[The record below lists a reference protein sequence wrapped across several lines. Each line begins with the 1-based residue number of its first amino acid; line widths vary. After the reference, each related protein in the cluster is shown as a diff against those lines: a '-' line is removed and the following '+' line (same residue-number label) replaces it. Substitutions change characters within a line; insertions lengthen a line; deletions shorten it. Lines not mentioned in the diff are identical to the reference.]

1 MTEELWRAGEIAA
14 ATGGNA
20 RGDWAVA
27 GLSIDSRTV
36 RPGELFIALRG
47 PNHDGHAFVRDAL
60 ARGAAALVD
69 RVPADLSG
77 QASLVVVGDTMVA
90 LTALGRAARRRTR
103 ARIAA
108 LTGSVG
114 KTGTKEA
121 LRLALAAQAPTH
133 ASAASHNNHWG
144 VPLSLAR
151 APRDTVY
158 GIYELGMNAPGEI
171 AALTR
176 LVRPHVAMITT
187 VEAAHLGFFTSVEAI
202 ADAKGE
208 IFQGVEPGG
217 VAILNA
223 DNPHYARL
231 RTLAEAAG
239 CARVIG
245 FGATVGAAARLRDA
259 QLDSTG
265 SNVVMTLEGRQIA
278 FRIGA
283 PGRHWVSNALGVI
296 ACAAALGADPEAAA
310 RALAEFRAP
319 AGRGRQHRLAVP
331 GGAITLIDD
340 SYNANPA
347 SVRAAFAV
355 LASAAGRKLAALG
368 DMLELGDHAPR
379 LHADLASPIA
389 AAGIDKVYT
398 AGPAM
403 RHLHDALP
411 SARCGA
417 HVGDAAELVPLLEA
431 ELRPGDTLLVKGSL
445 GMRMGHIVEALLTW
459 AEPAGPTRRVA
470 GRRR

>member
-1 MTEELWRAGEIAA
+1 MTRELWSAAEIAA
-14 ATGGNA
+14 ATGGKA
-20 RGDWAVA
+20 QGDWTVA
-27 GLSIDSRTV
+27 GVSIDSRTV
-36 RPGELFIALRG
+36 QPGELFIALRG
-47 PNHDGHAFVRDAL
+47 PNHDGHAFVADAL

-69 RVPADLSG
+69 RVPVGLSEG
-77 QASLVVVGDTMVA
+77 ASLVVVEDTMAA
-90 LTALGRAARRRTR
+90 LTALGRAARARST

-121 LRLALAAQAPTH
+121 LRRALARQAPTH

-151 APRDTVY
+151 APRGTVY

-171 AALTR
+171 ADLAR
-176 LVRPHVAMITT
+176 LVRPHVALITT
-187 VEAAHLGFFTSVEAI
+187 VEPAHLGFFPSVEAI

-208 IFQGVEPGG
+208 IFEGLEPGG
-217 VAILNA
+217 IAVLNA
-223 DNPHYARL
+223 DNPHFARL
-231 RTLAEAAG
+231 RALAEAAG
-239 CARVIG
+239 CARVLG
-245 FGATVGAAARLRDA
+245 FGAAAGAAARLCQARPDPA
-259 QLDSTG
+259 G
-265 SNVVMTLEGRQIA
+265 SDVVMELEGREIA

-296 ACAAALGADPEAAA
+296 ACSAALGADPAAAA

-347 SVRAAFAV
+347 SVRAALEV
-355 LASAAGRKLAALG
+355 LAGAPGRKLAVLG
-368 DMLELGDHAPR
+368 DMLELGAHAPK
-379 LHADLASPIA
+379 LHAELALSIA
-389 AAGIDKVYT
+389 ACGVDRVYT
-398 AGPAM
+398 AGAAM

-411 SARCGA
+411 SARRGP
-417 HVGDAAELVPLLEA
+417 HVDDAAELLPALDA

-445 GMRMGHIVEALLTW
+445 GMRMARIVEALL
-459 AEPAGPTRRVA
+459 APNEPERRVA

>member
-1 MTEELWRAGEIAA
+1 MTRDLWTAAEIAA
-14 ATGGNA
+14 AIGG
-20 RGDWAVA
+20 RTHGDWAVGGVA
-27 GLSIDSRTV
+27 IDSRTV
-36 RPGELFIALRG
+36 QPGELFVALRG
-47 PNHDGHAFVRDAL
+47 PNHDGHAFVADAL

-69 RVPADLSG
+69 QVPQDLSE
-77 QASLVVVGDTMVA
+77 AAPLVVVDDTMAA
-90 LTALGRAARRRTR
+90 LTALGRAARARSR

-121 LRLALAAQAPTH
+121 LRLALSRQAPTH

-151 APRDTVY
+151 APGDTVY
-158 GIYELGMNAPGEI
+158 AIYELGMNAPGEI
-171 AALTR
+171 ATLTR
-176 LVRPHVAMITT
+176 LVRPHVALITA
-187 VEAAHLGFFTSVEAI
+187 VEAAHLGFFPSIEAI

-208 IFQGVEPGG
+208 IFEGVEPGG
-217 VAILNA
+217 IAVLNA

-231 RTLAEAAG
+231 RRLAEAAG

-245 FGATVGAAARLRDA
+245 FGAAPSAAARLREA
-259 QLDSTG
+259 RLG
-265 SNVVMTLEGRQIA
+265 SEGSDVVMTVDGSEIA

-296 ACAAALGADPEAAA
+296 ACAAALGADPETAAH
-310 RALAEFRAP
+310 ALAEFRAP
-319 AGRGRQHRLAVP
+319 AGRGRQHRLVVR

-347 SVRAAFAV
+347 SVRAALEVLGSAPGRRLAV
-355 LASAAGRKLAALG
+355 LG
-368 DMLELGDHAPR
+368 DMLELGDHAPT
-379 LHADLASPIA
+379 LHAGLAEPVA
-389 AAGIDKVYT
+389 TCGVDRVYT

-411 SARCGA
+411 ATRRGA
-417 HVGDAAELVPLLEA
+417 HVDDAANLLPVLRA
-431 ELRPGDTLLVKGSL
+431 EVRPGDTLLVKGSL
-445 GMRMGHIVEALLTW
+445 GMRMGRIVDALL
-459 AEPAGPTRRVA
+459 AQGESERRMA
-470 GRRR
+470 GRGR